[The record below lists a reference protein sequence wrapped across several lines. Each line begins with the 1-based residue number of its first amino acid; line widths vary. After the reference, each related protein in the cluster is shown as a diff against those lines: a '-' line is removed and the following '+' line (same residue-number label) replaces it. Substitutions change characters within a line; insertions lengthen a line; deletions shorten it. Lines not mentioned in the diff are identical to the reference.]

1 MRNLGIAL
9 IALSVL
15 GATQIQPQAAEAK
28 SLKSIVKKATRR
40 HHSYPRTYAAQLP
53 YYNSYPYN
61 NGYGYGY
68 NGVTPTNPWNANQY
82 TDQFG
87 QWHDAGAD
95 PSGGATGGYP
105 GPSQW
110 GGASGMVPPSPG
122 VVQRNLIL
130 RRLRGY

>member
-1 MRNLGIAL
+1 MNKLGIAL
-9 IALSVL
+9 LALTVL

-53 YYNSYPYN
+53 YYNGYN
-61 NGYGYGY
+61 PYGY
-68 NGVTPTNPWNANQY
+68 NGVTPTNAWNPNQY

-105 GPSQW
+105 GPAQW
-110 GGASGMVPPSPG
+110 GGASGMVPPAPG